1 MSHQIQPAAS
11 QQAFSGRVQVAH
23 APVAIER
30 QEAVGQAVERGAVG
44 AGRDA
49 GVGGWGKEEGSL
61 LSWFISL
68 RISLSTLEVLLYR
81 IGEPP

>member
-1 MSHQIQPAAS
+1 MAPSAPAAMPAS
-11 QQAFSGRVQVAH
+11 
-23 APVAIER
+23 
-30 QEAVGQAVERGAVG
+30 
-44 AGRDA
+44 AG
-49 GVGGWGKEEGSL
+49 GEEEGSL